1 MLNRRHF
8 LQQLAA
14 VSAAGMSGLSM
25 SANASGTSSGSSGI
39 ITPDRTLHLYNIHTG
54 ETVKSTFWSQG
65 EFIDSEIEDL
75 DMLLRDFRANDVMA
89 MERQLYNDLYTLQE
103 RLSPGKPLYII
114 SGYRSPETNQKLRS
128 GSSGVAKRSLHM
140 QGRAIDLRIP
150 GVSHKELHK
159 AALELRSGGV
169 GYYPNSGFVHID
181 TGRVRRWQG

>member
-25 SANASGTSSGSSGI
+25 SANASETSSGI
-39 ITPDRTLHLYNIHTG
+39 VTPDRTLHLYNIHTG
-54 ETVKSTFWSQG
+54 ETVKRTFWSQG

-114 SGYRSPETNQKLRS
+114 SGYRSPETNQKLRN